1 MKKIALIS
9 GLLALTSAHAQNY
22 DYSKKFGIGASW
34 GYNTPVFGNAFNDAA
49 DSDQTFAFHARYH
62 LNSTYG
68 LEAAFAKHEF
78 SDVKTAAQVT
88 DVTFFKRLKATDR
101 LSPILG
107 LGAGVVDLTDYSPEN
122 LKLGLKARAGVEY
135 ALTNCLSL
143 GLNLDY
149 QHVNKMLFAAN
160 LPSGNIHVLA
170 ARAGL
175 TWYFG
180 TSKQAAAKT
189 EAPVA
194 AAAPVVVDGDADKD
208 GVKDS
213 KDKCPGTPEGVVV
226 NAYGCAKEEKAEV
239 KLNINFSLGKAEI
252 DHSYDNDLKDIAA
265 FMSEHPKTKIEI
277 QGHTDST
284 GSKAL
289 NDKLSQARANSVR
302 NYLVNDLKV
311 DSSRITAKG
320 YGSSSPV
327 TSNASKEGQA
337 QNRRVIAVITE

>member
-1 MKKIALIS
+1 MKKLILAS

-34 GYNTPVFGNAFNDAA
+34 GYNVPVFGNDFNTAA
-49 DSDQTFAFHARYH
+49 DSDQTFGIHARYH
-62 LNSTYG
+62 LSSSYG
-68 LEAAFAKHEF
+68 VEAAFTKHEF

-107 LGAGVVDLTDYSPEN
+107 LGAGVVDLTHYDPSS
-122 LKLGLKARAGVEY
+122 LKLGLKARVGAEY

-180 TSKQAAAKT
+180 SAKQAAAASVA
-189 EAPVA
+189 APVA
-194 AAAPVVVDGDADKD
+194 AAVMVDGDDDKD
-208 GVKDS
+208 GIKNS
-213 KDKCPGTPEGVVV
+213 KDKCPGTAEGVVV

-239 KLNINFSLGKAEI
+239 KLNINFSLGKAAI
-252 DHSYDNDLKDIAA
+252 DRSYDNDLKDIAA
-265 FMSEHPKTKIEI
+265 FMSEHPATKIEI

-302 NYLVNDLKV
+302 NYLVNDLKA
-311 DSSRITAKG
+311 DASRITAKG

-327 TSNASKEGQA
+327 TSNATKEGQA

>member
-1 MKKIALIS
+1 MKKLILVS
-9 GLLALTSAHAQNY
+9 CLLALTSAQAQNY

-62 LNSTYG
+62 LNSSYG

-78 SDVKTAAQVT
+78 SDVRTAAQVT

-107 LGAGVVDLTDYSPEN
+107 LGAGVVDLTHYAPEN

-180 TSKQAAAKT
+180 TAKQAPATTQA
-189 EAPVA
+189 APVA
-194 AAAPVVVDGDADKD
+194 AAVVDGDSDND
-208 GVKDS
+208 GVKNS
-213 KDKCPGTPEGVVV
+213 KDKCPGTAAGVEV

-239 KLNINFSLGKAEI
+239 KLNINFSLGKSEV
-252 DHSYDNDLKDIAA
+252 DHNYDNDLKDIAA

-284 GSKAL
+284 GSKII

-327 TSNASKEGQA
+327 ANNATKEGQA
-337 QNRRVIAVITE
+337 TNRRVIAVITE